1 MSGPIGPAGAAYFER
16 EYFELH
22 PGKRRYL
29 RYLSALLQDHGI
41 SAGRL
46 LDVGSGYGFWL
57 EELRRSGHRGLGL
70 ELAPE
75 AARRGA
81 GRVAVAN
88 AETALPVLSESMD
101 AVTVLD
107 VIEHVRVWRALL
119 AECARV
125 LRPGG
130 LLMVITL
137 NAGSVARPLLGRR
150 WSFHL
155 DPTHVQMFSA
165 SLLRDEIACAG
176 LTVER
181 LTTMSN
187 FCCVGESNRLLRPL
201 RAIGRVVETPWLG
214 DSLLAIARR
223 PPLTAG
229 ATGAR

>member
-1 MSGPIGPAGAAYFER
+1 MGTGYFDR

-29 RYLSALLQDHGI
+29 RYLSALLRRHGVTT
-41 SAGRL
+41 GRV

-57 EELRRSGHRGLGL
+57 EELWRAGYRGCGL
-70 ELAPE
+70 ELAPA
-75 AARRGA
+75 AARHGA

-88 AETALPVLSESMD
+88 AEAGLTVRSGSVD

-107 VIEHVRVWRALL
+107 VIEHVRAWRGLL

-130 LLMVITL
+130 PVFVITL

-150 WSFHL
+150 WSYHL
-155 DPTHVQMFSA
+155 DPTHVQLFSA
-165 SLLRDEIACAG
+165 PLLRDALPRAG

-181 LTTMSN
+181 IRTISN
-187 FCCVGESNRLLRPL
+187 FCCVGEGNPLLRPL
-201 RAIGRVVETPWLG
+201 RAIGRVIETPWLG

-223 PPLTAG
+223 PPL
-229 ATGAR
+229 